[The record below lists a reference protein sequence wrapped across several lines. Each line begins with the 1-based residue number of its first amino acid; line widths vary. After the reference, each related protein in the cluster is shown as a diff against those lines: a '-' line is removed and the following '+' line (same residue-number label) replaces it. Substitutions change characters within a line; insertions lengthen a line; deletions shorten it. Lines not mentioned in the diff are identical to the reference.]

1 MKRLLLTLLLLL
13 LLAVASQ
20 AALAARLAA
29 NWLGFA
35 PVAQLLENTQLQAQS
50 SSGSGLDLDLPS
62 VAEDGSAVNLSLSF
76 TGQLAADDRI
86 VGLYLF
92 ATKNPKP
99 ELLSV
104 KLLSP
109 QALPSITSRIRLNE
123 SQRVIAV
130 ALSEQGSSWVSSKE
144 VRVTLSGCLVP
155 DPQEEVITSMQNPR
169 VALPRRIQANQPI
182 EVRTLVSHPMETG
195 LRLDA
200 DGELIA
206 QNLID
211 SLQLS
216 LANQPLMQVKFATG
230 TAANPYVRLLIQ
242 PSSQPQE
249 LSFSWQDQR
258 GKELLVTKS
267 LP

>member
-13 LLAVASQ
+13 PLAVTSQ
-20 AALAARLAA
+20 AALAAKLTAT
-29 NWLGFA
+29 WLSFA

-50 SSGSGLDLDLPS
+50 GLELDLPS

-104 KLLSP
+104 ELLSQ

-130 ALSEQGSSWVSSKE
+130 ALSEQGFSWVSSKE
-144 VRVTLSGCLVP
+144 VRVTVSGCLVP
-155 DPQEEVITSMQNPR
+155 NPQEEIISSMHNPR
-169 VALPRRIQANQPI
+169 VALPRRIQADQPI
-182 EVRTLVSHPMETG
+182 EVRTLINHPMETG
-195 LRLDA
+195 LRLGT

-242 PSSQPQE
+242 PTNQQEE
-249 LSFSWQDQR
+249 LSFSWQDQQ